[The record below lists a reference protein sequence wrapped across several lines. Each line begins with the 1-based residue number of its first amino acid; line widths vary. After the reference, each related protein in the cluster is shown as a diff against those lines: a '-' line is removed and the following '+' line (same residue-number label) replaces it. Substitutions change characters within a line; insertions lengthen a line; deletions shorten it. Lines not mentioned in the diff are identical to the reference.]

1 MFGAKLHRSAF
12 LRSAQRLDSWS
23 EKEEERE
30 EGAGQGSSTI
40 SLIYTLCLCLTEES
54 LGLIAAPLC
63 GVCFVFCLVAGT
75 DGRMHLGTPLST
87 ASSTPRSTS
96 PPPPPPP
103 PMAPSVG
110 SHAFGLHLSNALK
123 SEFHLDY
130 IRNGNA
136 AVAAAAHHQ
145 AAALAAQAAQ
155 AVQAVQH
162 DYNQAMN
169 ASSRHNSHHQMSYHS
184 MFTPSRDPG
193 TMWRCRSCG
202 KEVTNRWHHFHS
214 HTAQRSLCP
223 YCPATYSRIDT
234 LRSHLRVKHPER
246 LIKLNTSI

>member
-1 MFGAKLHRSAF
+1 
-12 LRSAQRLDSWS
+12 
-23 EKEEERE
+23 
-30 EGAGQGSSTI
+30 
-40 SLIYTLCLCLTEES
+40 
-54 LGLIAAPLC
+54 
-63 GVCFVFCLVAGT
+63 
-75 DGRMHLGTPLST
+75 MHLGTPLST

-103 PMAPSVG
+103 PLPPAAV
-110 SHAFGLHLSNALK
+110 SHAFGLHLSAALK
-123 SEFHLDY
+123 NEYHLDY
-130 IRNGNA
+130 MRNGNA
-136 AVAAAAHHQ
+136 AAAAVAHHHQ
-145 AAALAAQAAQ
+145 AAALAAQ
-155 AVQAVQH
+155 H
-162 DYNQAMN
+162 DFNQALS

-246 LIKLNTSI
+246 LIKLNSSI